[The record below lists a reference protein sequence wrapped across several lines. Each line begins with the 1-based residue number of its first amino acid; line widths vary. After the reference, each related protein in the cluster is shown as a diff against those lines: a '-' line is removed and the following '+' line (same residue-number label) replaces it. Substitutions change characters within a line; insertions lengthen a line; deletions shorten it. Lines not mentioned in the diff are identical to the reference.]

1 MKKTETLK
9 KNYEF
14 RFVLKKGRAYFGKY
28 INLFIAD
35 ENSNINKIGIA
46 VSKKTGKA
54 VKRNKYKRWI
64 REIYKELEENLCNK
78 YKIVIV
84 LKKNV
89 SIEDINF
96 WLIKEDV
103 EKLFKKAGIL

>member
-14 RFVLKKGRAYFGKY
+14 RFVLKKGKKYFGKY
-28 INLFIAD
+28 INLFVVD
-35 ENSNINKIGIA
+35 EYSNINKIGIA

-54 VKRNKYKRWI
+54 VKRNKIKRWI
-64 REIYKELEENLCNK
+64 RETYKELEENLCNK
-78 YKIVIV
+78 YKMVIV
-84 LKKNV
+84 FRKNI

-96 WLIKEDV
+96 WLIKEDI
-103 EKLFKKAGIL
+103 EKLFKKAGML